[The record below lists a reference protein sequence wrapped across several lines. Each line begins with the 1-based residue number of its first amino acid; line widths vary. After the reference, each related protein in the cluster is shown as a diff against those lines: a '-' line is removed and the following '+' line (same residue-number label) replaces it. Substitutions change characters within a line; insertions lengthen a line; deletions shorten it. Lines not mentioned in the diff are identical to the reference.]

1 VIDLLLQKCWVKII
15 LFWINLKALK
25 ERTKTKGKEIS
36 EITELL
42 TFDSVSGFLLSELN
56 CVNFADLP
64 VGNVFVVFFIV
75 IQSGLLSRLRSQAFS
90 IFQLRYQ
97 VPRISLVKTVSFDT

>member
-1 VIDLLLQKCWVKII
+1 MIDLLLQKCWVKII

-64 VGNVFVVFFIV
+64 VGNVFVVFFLSVFSRVYCPVSVHRHFQFFNCV
-75 IQSGLLSRLRSQAFS
+75 IKFLAF
-90 IFQLRYQ
+90 L
-97 VPRISLVKTVSFDT
+97 

>member
-1 VIDLLLQKCWVKII
+1 M
-15 LFWINLKALK
+15 KALK

-42 TFDSVSGFLLSELN
+42 TFDSVSGFLLSGLN

-64 VGNVFVVFFIV
+64 VGNVFVVVVFFYHCSVGFIV
-75 IQSGLLSRLRSQAFS
+75 RSQAFS
-90 IFQLRYQ
+90 IFQLRY
-97 VPRISLVKTVSFDT
+97 